1 MGIDFPRLLGY
12 NHLTNQKEEGRMTNN
27 EKNLI
32 ELIRGSEDPG
42 KALIIAANIIADYLE
57 HRGSSEEQAPALQKK
72 HS

>member
-32 ELIRGSEDPG
+32 ELIRGSEDPE

-57 HRGSSEEQAPALQKK
+57 HRGSSEEQAPGLQKK

>member
-1 MGIDFPRLLGY
+1 MGIDLQNLLGY
-12 NHLTNQKEEGRMTNN
+12 NHLTNQKEEGKMTNN

-32 ELIRGSEDPG
+32 ELIRRSEEPE

-57 HRGSSEEQAPALQKK
+57 HHGSSEKQALDLQKK